1 MSHEAGHPD
10 RRHRLWSPV
19 QHAAADSLLLVL
31 IATFAATVLL
41 VRLYLE
47 LTGFPQVGG
56 KTFHLAH
63 ALWGGLLLFV
73 AVVILLVV
81 ANRWALWAG
90 AILGG
95 IGIGLFIDEVGKLI
109 TRSVDYFYPLAF
121 PIIYAL
127 LLICIWAYM
136 RLRRARPRGGRALL
150 YQSLEQMQ
158 AVLDNRL
165 DQQGQ
170 ARLAA
175 QLATLADKADDPDH
189 RLFAQQLLGYVGQH
203 PPAGKHEHG
212 RLMRMLIGTRF
223 YLAHHPSLRV
233 LKLILVAGFGVMVV
247 QGAIRFANIYSLVLG
262 HLGGEQNSA
271 VPYIVVNA
279 KATYA
284 VNHPGWLLFNLV
296 MVVIVG
302 VLALAAIVLLAGGQN
317 RRGVYIGALALVLAL
332 TVVDLVT
339 FYFNQFYTVGS
350 ALFQLTLLAAVE
362 WYRWRLERHNEHLN
376 SHSGDHPGER
386 PSKHHAAKVRETA

>member
-1 MSHEAGHPD
+1 MPHQPD
-10 RRHRLWSPV
+10 HTHARPRLWSPV
-19 QHAAADSLLLVL
+19 QHSVADSLLLVL
-31 IATFAATVLL
+31 IATFAATVIV

-63 ALWGGLLLFV
+63 ALWGGLLLFGS
-73 AVVILLVV
+73 VVLLLIV
-81 ANRWALWAG
+81 ANRWALWLG
-90 AILGG
+90 AVLGG
-95 IGIGLFIDEVGKLI
+95 LGIGLFIDEVGKLI

-136 RLRRARPRGGRALL
+136 RLRRARAHGGRALL

-212 RLMRMLIGTRF
+212 RLMRILIAARF
-223 YLAHHPSLRV
+223 YLAHHPSLHV
-233 LKLILVAGFGVMVV
+233 LKLILVGGFGVMVV
-247 QGAIRFANIYSLVLG
+247 QGAIRFANIYGLVLG
-262 HLGGEQNSA
+262 RLGGAPNSG

-284 VNHPGWLLFNLV
+284 VDHPGWLLFNLV
-296 MVVIVG
+296 MVVVVA
-302 VLALAAIVLLAGGQN
+302 VLALAAIVLLASGHN
-317 RRGVYIGALALVLAL
+317 RRGTYVGALALVLAL

-350 ALFQLTLLAAVE
+350 ALFQLSLLAAVE
-362 WYRWRLERHNEHLN
+362 WYRWRLDRHGEH
-376 SHSGDHPGER
+376 HSDDHG
-386 PSKHHAAKVRETA
+386 AAARETA

>member
-1 MSHEAGHPD
+1 MSHEPDHPHA
-10 RRHRLWSPV
+10 RRRLWSPV

-63 ALWGGLLLFV
+63 ALWGGLLLFG
-73 AVVILLVV
+73 AVVLLLIV
-81 ANRWALWAG
+81 ANRWALWLG
-90 AILGG
+90 AVLGG

-136 RLRRARPRGGRALL
+136 RLRRARPRGSRALL

-165 DQQGQ
+165 DQQAQ

-175 QLATLADKADDPDH
+175 QLAALAAKAEDSDH

-212 RLMRMLIGTRF
+212 WLMRQLITIRF

-233 LKLILVAGFGVMVV
+233 LKLILVAGFGVMAV
-247 QGAIRFANIYSLVLG
+247 QGVIRFANISSLAAG
-262 HLGGEQNSA
+262 HLSGAAGTGG

-302 VLALAAIVLLAGGQN
+302 PACPDRRCTAGGRARTQGDLYRCIGVGAGANGRGPGHVLL
-317 RRGVYIGALALVLAL
+317 
-332 TVVDLVT
+332 
-339 FYFNQFYTVGS
+339 
-350 ALFQLTLLAAVE
+350 
-362 WYRWRLERHNEHLN
+362 
-376 SHSGDHPGER
+376 
-386 PSKHHAAKVRETA
+386 

>member
-1 MSHEAGHPD
+1 MSRQSDHSHARP
-10 RRHRLWSPV
+10 RLWSPV
-19 QHAAADSLLLVL
+19 QHTAADSLLLVL

-63 ALWGGLLLFV
+63 ALWGGLLLFG
-73 AVVILLVV
+73 AVVLLLIV
-81 ANRWALWAG
+81 ANRWALWVG

-136 RLRRARPRGGRALL
+136 RLRRARPHGGRALL

-175 QLATLADKADDPDH
+175 QLSTLAANAEDPDH

-212 RLMRMLIGTRF
+212 RLMRMLIATRF

-233 LKLILVAGFGVMVV
+233 LKLILVGGFGVMVV
-247 QGAIRFANIYSLVLG
+247 QGAIRFANIYSLALG
-262 HLGGEQNSA
+262 RFGGDQNSSL
-271 VPYIVVNA
+271 PYIVVNA

-284 VNHPGWLLFNLV
+284 VNHPSWLLFNLL
-296 MVVIVG
+296 MVIVVA
-302 VLALAAIVLLAGGQN
+302 VLALAAIVLLASGHN

-350 ALFQLTLLAAVE
+350 ALFQLSLLGAVE
-362 WYRWRLERHNEHLN
+362 WYRWRLERHGEH
-376 SHSGDHPGER
+376 HSDPPGDPPGG
-386 PSKHHAAKVRETA
+386 HHAAKVRKSA

>member
-1 MSHEAGHPD
+1 MPPLPPHP
-10 RRHRLWSPV
+10 RHRIWSPV
-19 QHAAADSLLLVL
+19 QHGAADSLLLVL
-31 IATFAATVLL
+31 IASFAATVLL

-63 ALWGGLLLFV
+63 ALWGGLLLFGAV
-73 AVVILLVV
+73 ALLLIV
-81 ANRWALWAG
+81 ANRWALWLG

-127 LLICIWAYM
+127 LLICVWAYI

-165 DQQGQ
+165 DQQAQ

-175 QLATLADKADDPDH
+175 QLATLAAHAADPDH
-189 RLFAQQLLGYVGQH
+189 RLLAEQLLGYVGRH
-203 PPAGKHEHG
+203 PPAGRHEHG
-212 RLMRMLIGTRF
+212 RLMRLLIAARF
-223 YLAHHPSLRV
+223 YLSHHPSLRV
-233 LKLILVAGFGVMVV
+233 LKLMLVGGFGVMVV
-247 QGAIRFANIYSLVLG
+247 QGVIRFANIYALS
-262 HLGGEQNSA
+262 GGRLSDAATGA

-284 VNHPGWLLFNLV
+284 VNHPSWLLFNLV
-296 MVVIVG
+296 MVILVA
-302 VLALAAIVLLAGGQN
+302 VLALAAIVLLASGHD
-317 RRGVYIGALALVLAL
+317 RRAMYIGALALVLAL

-350 ALFQLTLLAAVE
+350 ALFQLSLLGAVE
-362 WYRWRLERHNEHLN
+362 WYRWRLERH
-376 SHSGDHPGER
+376 SD
-386 PSKHHAAKVRETA
+386 HHAAHHAVETADAA

>member
-1 MSHEAGHPD
+1 
-10 RRHRLWSPV
+10 V

-31 IATFAATVLL
+31 IASFAATVLV

-63 ALWGGLLLFV
+63 ALWGGLLLFGAV
-73 AVVILLVV
+73 ALLLIV
-81 ANRWALWAG
+81 ANRWGLWLG
-90 AILGG
+90 AVLGG

-127 LLICIWAYM
+127 LLICVWAYI
-136 RLRRARPRGGRALL
+136 RLRRARPHGGRALL

-165 DQQGQ
+165 DQQAQG
-170 ARLAA
+170 RLAA
-175 QLATLADKADDPDH
+175 QLATLAAGAEEPDH
-189 RLFAQQLLGYVGQH
+189 RLFAEQLLGYVSQH

-212 RLMRMLIGTRF
+212 RLMRLLIAARF

-233 LKLILVAGFGVMVV
+233 LKLILVVGFGVMVF
-247 QGAIRFANIYSLVLG
+247 QGGIRFANIYVLS
-262 HLGGEQNSA
+262 GGRLSGAGIGA
-271 VPYIVVNA
+271 VPYVVVNA
-279 KATYA
+279 KASYV
-284 VNHPGWLLFNLV
+284 VNHPSWLLFNLV
-296 MVVIVG
+296 MVIIVG
-302 VLALAAIVLLAGGQN
+302 LLALAAIILLASGHD

-332 TVVDLVT
+332 TVVDLIT
-339 FYFNQFYTVGS
+339 FYFSQFYTVGS
-350 ALFQLTLLAAVE
+350 ALFQLSLLAVVE
-362 WYRWRLERHNEHLN
+362 WYRWRLERHNEH
-376 SHSGDHPGER
+376 HGV
-386 PSKHHAAKVRETA
+386 HHAAEAADAA

>member
-1 MSHEAGHPD
+1 MTHEHVHPAAP
-10 RRHRLWSPV
+10 RRLWSPV
-19 QHAAADSLLLVL
+19 RHAAADSLLLVV

-63 ALWGGLLLFV
+63 ALWGGLLLFG
-73 AVVILLVV
+73 AVVLLLIV
-81 ANRWALWAG
+81 ANRWALWVG
-90 AILGG
+90 AALGG

-136 RLRRARPRGGRALL
+136 RLRRARPHGGRALL

-165 DQQGQ
+165 DQQAQG
-170 ARLAA
+170 RLAA
-175 QLATLADKADDPDH
+175 QLAALAGSAEEADH
-189 RLFAQQLLGYVGQH
+189 RVLAQQLLAYVGQH

-212 RLMRMLIGTRF
+212 RLMRLLIATRF

-233 LKLILVAGFGVMVV
+233 LKLVLVAGFGVMVV
-247 QGAIRFANIYSLVLG
+247 QGAVRFANIYSLALG
-262 HLGGEQNSA
+262 RLGGDQNSA

-279 KATYA
+279 NATYA
-284 VNHPGWLLFNLV
+284 VNHPSWLLFNLV
-296 MVVIVG
+296 TVVVVA
-302 VLALAAIVLLAGGQN
+302 VLALAAIVLLAGGHN
-317 RRGVYIGALALVLAL
+317 RKGVYIGALALVLAL

-350 ALFQLTLLAAVE
+350 ALFQLSLLAAVE
-362 WYRWRLERHNEHLN
+362 WYRWRLERHVEHHGEHHGAESAGN
-376 SHSGDHPGER
+376 SIVHN
-386 PSKHHAAKVRETA
+386 